1 MAAGEIPREI
11 DRMWPLKKRWMPLI
25 GIDISSTVVKLLELS
40 FQNGLYR
47 VESYAVE
54 PLPPNAVAERNIIDV
69 EGVGHTIGKALKK
82 SGTRTK
88 HAAVAVAGSAVTK
101 TISLSAALTEDEIE
115 AQIEFE
121 ADQYIPF
128 PLDEVY
134 LDFQRLGPSQ
144 KNPEMV
150 DVLLV
155 ASRRE
160 HVDLRVAA
168 LQQAG
173 LLAKVVDIEAYAME
187 TAFSLIADQIPSGN
201 ATKTVALVDIGATMT
216 ILNVLD
222 NHQIIFHR
230 EQVFGGR
237 QLTEAIQRHY
247 NLSYE
252 EAGQAK
258 KENIGLSDD
267 YKSKVLEP
275 FKETM
280 LQQINRSLQF
290 FFAASQY
297 GKVDVIVLSGGTVR
311 IPWVGAFIQEK
322 IGVPTIVANPF
333 ANMSLSTRVQE
344 NAVALGNDSSALMI
358 ACGLT
363 LRSFD

>member
-1 MAAGEIPREI
+1 
-11 DRMWPLKKRWMPLI
+11 MWPFKKRWVPLI
-25 GIDISSTVVKLLELS
+25 GVDISSTVVKLLELS
-40 FQNGLYR
+40 LQDGRYR
-47 VESYAVE
+47 VESYVVE
-54 PLPPNAVAERNIIDV
+54 PLPANAVAERNIIDV
-69 EGVGHTIGKALKK
+69 EGVGHAIGRAVKN
-82 SGTRTK
+82 SGTRSK
-88 HAAVAVAGSAVTK
+88 LAAVAVAGSAVTK
-101 TISLSAALTEDEIE
+101 TITLPASLTEDEIE

-128 PLDEVY
+128 PLEEVY

-144 KNPEMV
+144 KSPEMV

-160 HVDLRVAA
+160 HVDMRVEA
-168 LQQAG
+168 LQQGG
-173 LLAKVVDIEAYAME
+173 LTAKVVDIEAYAME
-187 TAFSLIADQIPSGN
+187 TAFRLIADQIPDRGDN
-201 ATKTVALVDIGATMT
+201 KTVALVDIGATMT

-247 NLSYE
+247 NLSYD

-258 KENIGLSDD
+258 KDSTGLPDD
-267 YKSKVLEP
+267 YGPKVLEP
-275 FKETM
+275 FKEAM
-280 LQQINRSLQF
+280 SQQIHRSLQF
-290 FFAASQY
+290 FFSASQY

-311 IPWVGAFIQEK
+311 IPGVSTFIQEK
-322 IGVPTIVANPF
+322 IGVPTIIANPF
-333 ANMSLSTRVQE
+333 ANMSLAPRVKVQE
-344 NAVALGNDSSALMI
+344 VALRNDASALMI